1 MSTHL
6 RALLP
11 VVALVLAACAQ
22 NPSVRPIGFPPQGLA
37 SSDDELAASL
47 GAQIAQQ
54 AEDEESLEERARKI
68 FTAKQPPA
76 ANLPDAALSQDL
88 LFKFLLSEIASQ
100 RGNLQMAAQGY
111 LELAKSTRDP
121 RVARRAAELATYARL
136 QNTALDAARLW
147 YELDKANPQAR
158 QTLVGLLLSGNKLQE
173 AKPHL
178 KALIDADGNPAQ
190 GLLQLHTMLSKHP
203 DKEAVFG
210 AVKELTQD
218 YKQMPEAHFALSQ
231 SAFAAGK
238 VDVATAE
245 ANEALRLRPDWE
257 LGALLKAQLIQQRE
271 SPQKAADYLRDFL
284 QAHPKAND
292 VRANYARLLI
302 GNKQLKEAREEYARM
317 QTVDPANADIAVTA
331 GLLSLQLGDF
341 DAAEVQLKRA
351 LELNYRDPDTLRF
364 YLGQT
369 FEERKQLDAAM
380 KWYGEVKG
388 GDQFISARARYAFLL
403 ARQNKVAEARKYLQS
418 VEVASDEQRTMLIQA
433 EAQVLREGK
442 AYNESYE
449 LLAGAVEK
457 QPESIDLLYDAA
469 LAAEKIDKLDVVEHN
484 LRKVIK
490 LKPDHAQAYNALG
503 YTLGDRTDRFAEAKQ
518 YVEKALELSPDDPF
532 IMDSVGW
539 VYFKMGN
546 HEGGLDY
553 LQRAFKRR
561 PDPEIA
567 AHLGEVLWAKG
578 NRADAE
584 TLWRDA
590 LKSHPDNDVLR
601 DTVKRFLP

>member
-11 VVALVLAACAQ
+11 VVALVLSACAQ

-37 SSDDELAASL
+37 TSDDELAASL

-190 GLLQLHTMLSKHP
+190 GLLQLHTLLSKHP

-238 VDVATAE
+238 VDVATSE

-271 SPQKAADYLRDFL
+271 SPQKAADYLREFL

-341 DAAEVQLKRA
+341 DAAEVQLKRG
-351 LELNYRDPDTLRF
+351 LDLNYRDPDTLRF

-442 AYNESYE
+442 AYKESYE
-449 LLAGAVEK
+449 LLASAVEK
-457 QPESIDLLYDAA
+457 QPESVDLLYDAA

-567 AHLGEVLWAKG
+567 AHLGEVLWVKG

-590 LKSHPDNDVLR
+590 LKAHPDNDVLR

>member
-11 VVALVLAACAQ
+11 VVALVMSACAQ
-22 NPSVRPIGFPPQGLA
+22 NPAVRPIGFPPQGLA
-37 SSDDELAASL
+37 AADDELSASL

-54 AEDEESLEERARKI
+54 ADEEESLEERARKI
-68 FTAKQPPA
+68 LQSKQPPT
-76 ANLPDAALSQDL
+76 ANLPDATLNQDL

-111 LELAKSTRDP
+111 LELAKATRDP

-147 YELDKANPQAR
+147 YDLDKANPQAR

-178 KALIDADGNPAQ
+178 KALIDADGNTAQ
-190 GLLQLHTMLSKHP
+190 GLLQLHTLLSKHP

-238 VDVATAE
+238 VDIATAE

-271 SPQKAADYLRDFL
+271 SPQKAADYLREFL
-284 QAHPKAND
+284 GAHPKAND

-302 GNKQLKEAREEYARM
+302 SNKQLKEAREEYARM
-317 QTVDPANADIAVTA
+317 QEVDPANADIAVTA

-341 DAAEVQLKRA
+341 DVAEAQLKRA
-351 LELNYRDPDTLRF
+351 LDLNYRDPDTLRF

-388 GDQFISARARYAFLL
+388 GDQLISARARYAFLL

-442 AYNESYE
+442 AYKDSYE
-449 LLAGAVEK
+449 LLANAVEK
-457 QPESIDLLYDAA
+457 QPDSIDLLYDAA
-469 LAAEKIDKLDVVEHN
+469 LAAEKIDKLDVVERN

-518 YVEKALELSPDDPF
+518 YVEKAMELSPDDPF

-546 HEGGLDY
+546 HEGGLDF
-553 LQRAFKRR
+553 LQRAYKRR

-567 AHLGEVLWAKG
+567 AHLGEVLWTKG
-578 NRADAE
+578 KRADAE
-584 TLWRDA
+584 ALWRDA
-590 LKSHPDNDVLR
+590 LKAHPDNDVLR